1 MAATRLTSG
10 PAGRARRKTSA
21 ARRARWSTGLFATVG
36 GGTLVLGVLAVP
48 AGNAPATPAAPA
60 ALTALADSGRTAATT
75 TCALGA
81 NETSVKHVIYI
92 QFDNVHY
99 SRDNPNVPS
108 DLQQM
113 PNLLSFITGNGTL
126 ISHEHTPLIAHT
138 ADDIVTSETG
148 LYGSDQGVPIAN
160 EYNYYTPSG
169 SSDTAGS
176 FAYWTDPVVDYNT
189 TTSAPVGDS
198 DHTLITAQGKNAPA
212 PWVPY
217 TRAGCGFGSVAAA
230 DTELENTL
238 PDIPLVYGANSA
250 EAKEAET
257 PALANKAEAD
267 FMGLSVH
274 CAHGSAVC
282 AGSHGGVADLLPD
295 EPGGYSGYQAL
306 FGNKFIQP
314 VISPSGPVRDLNGNV
329 IKDPT
334 GDVGFPGYNGL
345 TGPVGLAY
353 TLYMQTHGI
362 PVTFTYLSDVH
373 DNWTTGAGL
382 GPGTATYES
391 QLRVEN
397 AAFGAFFARLA
408 AAGIT
413 KANTLFVIT
422 ADEGD
427 HFVGSSPAPA
437 SCNGVT
443 VACSYSKAGEVDG
456 NLTGM
461 LAGQGVT
468 TPFDVE
474 ADSAP
479 VIYVH
484 GQPAGSAAPVRA
496 MERAAAGLTETDLAT
511 GQGVRLTN
519 YLADPVE
526 MNILHMV
533 TGDPKRTGTFALF
546 ANPDFW
552 LSSGPAKCG
561 SSCVSEPAGQ
571 DAWNHGD
578 VAPAINT
585 TWLGLAGPGVA
596 HIGVD
601 NAIWSDHTDIQPTM
615 LALLGLHD
623 DYVPDGVVLGEVI
636 EPTALPPAMLSSY
649 PTLTKLGRLYTRLEA
664 TVGEFGLD
672 TLAAS
677 TRALASS
684 SPGDATYT
692 TIEGQLTSLGAAR
705 NALAGQI
712 QPLLIG
718 AEFGGQPLS
727 TSKSG
732 KKALAALIAQ
742 GNALL
747 AQADTLAHA

>member
-1 MAATRLTSG
+1 M
-10 PAGRARRKTSA
+10 
-21 ARRARWSTGLFATVG
+21 
-36 GGTLVLGVLAVP
+36 LAVP
-48 AGNAPATPAAPA
+48 AGSTSATSDALAAPATLA
-60 ALTALADSGRTAATT
+60 ALGRTAAPATT

-81 NETSVKHVIYI
+81 NGTSVKHVIYI
-92 QFDNVHY
+92 QFDNVHDT
-99 SRDNPNVPS
+99 RDNPNVPS

-113 PNLLSFITGNGTL
+113 PNLLDFITGNGTL
-126 ISHEHTPLIAHT
+126 ISREHTPLIAHT

-160 EYNYYTPSG
+160 EYNYATPSG
-169 SSDTAGS
+169 STDTAGS

-198 DHTLITAQGKNAPA
+198 DYTLVTAQGKNAPA

-217 TRAGCGFGSVAAA
+217 TRAGCDFGSVAAA

-250 EAKEAET
+250 EAIQAEN
-257 PALANKAEAD
+257 PKLANQAEAD

-274 CAHGSAVC
+274 CAHGSAMC
-282 AGSHGGVADLLPD
+282 AASHGGVADLLPD
-295 EPGGYSGYQAL
+295 EPGGYTGYKAL

-334 GDVGFPGYNGL
+334 GDIGFPGYDGL
-345 TGPVGLAY
+345 IGPVGLAY
-353 TLYMQTHGI
+353 TLDLQTHGI

-373 DNWTTGAGL
+373 DSWTTGAGL

-397 AAFGAFFARLA
+397 AAFGVFFARLA

-427 HFVGSSPAPA
+427 HFVGSSPTPA

-443 VACSYSKAGEVDG
+443 VACSYRKVGEVDG

-461 LAGQGVT
+461 LVARGVS
-468 TPFDVE
+468 TPFDVA

-479 VIYVH
+479 VVYVH
-484 GQPAGSAAPVRA
+484 GQPGRSASPVRA
-496 MERAAAGLTETDLAT
+496 MERAAAGLVADDLAS
-511 GQGVRLTN
+511 GGSVRLAN

-552 LSSGPAKCG
+552 LSGGPATCG
-561 SSCVSEPAGQ
+561 SSCVSEPSGQ

-578 VAPAINT
+578 VSPSINT

-596 HIGVD
+596 HAGVN

-615 LALLGLHD
+615 MALLGLRD
-623 DYVPDGVVLGEVI
+623 DYTPDGVVLSDVI
-636 EPTALPPAMLSSY
+636 EPTALPPAMLSNY
-649 PTLTKLGRLYTRLEA
+649 PTLRKLSQAYTQLEA
-664 TVGEFGLD
+664 AVGKFGLD

-677 TRALASS
+677 TRALTSN

-692 TIEGQLTSLGAAR
+692 TIEAQLTSLGAAR
-705 NALAGQI
+705 DALAGQI
-712 QPLLIG
+712 QALLTG

-727 TSKSG
+727 TSKTGSR
-732 KKALAALIAQ
+732 LIAQ
-742 GNALL
+742 AGALL
-747 AQADTLAHA
+747 AQAGALASA